1 MTMRSTKAAAR
12 WAGVLYLLSGFP
24 GVFSYLYIPGAFIV
38 PGDAAATA
46 RHITDATLTYRV
58 GILSDVVGQVFL
70 VFLVL
75 SLYSLLKDVD
85 RRYARSMVI
94 LVAVG
99 VAFEMANVLN
109 LMAPLILLGSGA
121 PMSAF
126 ASAQL
131 DALALG
137 FLTVRSDGLL
147 IAQVFWGL
155 WLFPFGVL
163 VMRSGLFPKLLG
175 ILLIV
180 ACFAY
185 VTDSVVFI
193 VFPAYTHPLTHIM
206 KALGGLGEGAMIL
219 WLLIKGAYPAPLA
232 SQSATAVA

>member
-1 MTMRSTKAAAR
+1 
-12 WAGVLYLLSGFP
+12 
-24 GVFSYLYIPGAFIV
+24 
-38 PGDAAATA
+38 
-46 RHITDATLTYRV
+46 
-58 GILSDVVGQVFL
+58 
-70 VFLVL
+70 
-75 SLYSLLKDVD
+75 
-85 RRYARSMVI
+85 
-94 LVAVG
+94 
-99 VAFEMANVLN
+99 
-109 LMAPLILLGSGA
+109 
-121 PMSAF
+121 MSAF